1 MKAIKIIYGNITKR
15 INSGAKNYE
24 DLINITEKIFQFKEG
39 ESFDL
44 IFTKDSEEHILENDE
59 QFQKLLS
66 ENEGNKPIKLKLEKN
81 NINEQ
86 DDINILNEN
95 ELKENLIGMALKN
108 SIKNFNGDVYYKNE
122 LLSDIDKLFKENL
135 KNFSKELI
143 KDFENNSIIRKN
155 NNISPTGD
163 KIYTNIKCSNCLQDI
178 TIIKYECLICD
189 NLILCQKCINVHSI
203 HPLIMFNLSSN
214 NIKNKNDI
222 ENYYKNK
229 LQPKIE
235 EEILNKIKEENELK
249 KIIEQIENEE
259 DNKIKNINQ
268 NFNKEININ
277 NNLINNDINVRDFN
291 LTISLSKPP
300 KRFRLSDTN
309 YRETFTI
316 TNNSDY
322 NLTNDD
328 ISLFP
333 LLFDEELIFCQNE
346 KIDEIKAKEKK
357 EVSIDF
363 FIENVQK
370 QKYVIQFIV
379 HNENY
384 NNKINVKEFQYIL
397 NISQI
402 PRSIN
407 QNNNNIRRISFLNQ
421 NPHLNQNN
429 LCLNHLLNEVFSFGY
444 AQLNN
449 QNLKKNIEK

>member
-86 DDINILNEN
+86 DDNNILNEN
-95 ELKENLIGMALKN
+95 ELKENLMGMALKN
-108 SIKNFNGDVYYKNE
+108 SINYFNGDVYYKNE
-122 LLSDIDKLFKENL
+122 LLSDIDKIFKENL

-143 KDFENNSIIRKN
+143 TDFENKSIISKN
-155 NNISPTGD
+155 NFSPTGD
-163 KIYTNIKCSNCLQDI
+163 KIYTNLQCSNCLQNI

-189 NLILCQKCINVHSI
+189 NLILCQKCINIHSI

-229 LQPKIE
+229 LQPKME

-300 KRFRLSDTN
+300 KHFRLSDTN

-363 FIENVQK
+363 FIENMQK
-370 QKYVIQFIV
+370 QKYEIQFII
-379 HNENY
+379 HNEN
-384 NNKINVKEFQYIL
+384 NKNKINVKELLYIL
-397 NISQI
+397 DINQI
-402 PRSIN
+402 PESIN
-407 QNNNNIRRISFLNQ
+407 QNNNNIRSIF
-421 NPHLNQNN
+421 PLNQNN
-429 LCLNHLLNEVFSFGY
+429 FNNLLNHFFRVG
-444 AQLNN
+444 NN
-449 QNLKKNIEK
+449 IARHNQKKEKKNIKK

>member
-86 DDINILNEN
+86 DDNNILNEN
-95 ELKENLIGMALKN
+95 ELKENLMGMALKN
-108 SIKNFNGDVYYKNE
+108 SINYFNGDVYYKNE
-122 LLSDIDKLFKENL
+122 LLSDIDKIFKENL

-143 KDFENNSIIRKN
+143 TDFENKSIISKN
-155 NNISPTGD
+155 NFSPTGD
-163 KIYTNIKCSNCLQDI
+163 KIYTNLQCSNCLQNI

-189 NLILCQKCINVHSI
+189 NLILCQKCINIHSI

-235 EEILNKIKEENELK
+235 EEKLNKIKEENELK
-249 KIIEQIENEE
+249 KIIQQIENEE

-300 KRFRLSDTN
+300 KHFRLSDTN

-363 FIENVQK
+363 FIENMQK
-370 QKYVIQFIV
+370 QKYEIQFII
-379 HNENY
+379 HNEN
-384 NNKINVKEFQYIL
+384 NKNKINVKELLYIL
-397 NISQI
+397 DINQI
-402 PRSIN
+402 PESIN
-407 QNNNNIRRISFLNQ
+407 QNNNNIRSIF
-421 NPHLNQNN
+421 PLNQNN
-429 LCLNHLLNEVFSFGY
+429 FNNLLNHFFRVG
-444 AQLNN
+444 NN
-449 QNLKKNIEK
+449 IARHNQKKEKKNIKK

>member
-189 NLILCQKCINVHSI
+189 NLILCQKCINIHSI

-235 EEILNKIKEENELK
+235 EEKLNKIKEENELK
-249 KIIEQIENEE
+249 KIIQQIENEE

-300 KRFRLSDTN
+300 KHFRLSDTN

-370 QKYVIQFIV
+370 QKYEIQFIV

-384 NNKINVKEFQYIL
+384 NNKINMKEFQYIL

-407 QNNNNIRRISFLNQ
+407 QNNNNIRRILFRNQ
-421 NPHLNQNN
+421 NPHLNQND
-429 LCLNHLLNEVFSFGY
+429 LCLNHFLNKVISIDCTQF
-444 AQLNN
+444 NK

>member
-86 DDINILNEN
+86 NNNNILNEN

-178 TIIKYECLICD
+178 TIIKYECLMCD

-235 EEILNKIKEENELK
+235 EEKLNKIKEENELK

-291 LTISLSKPP
+291 LIISLSMPRKH
-300 KRFRLSDTN
+300 FRLSDTN

-407 QNNNNIRRISFLNQ
+407 QNNNNIRRISFRYQ